1 MSSRTEILLLIV
13 LNQNKNQNHGRLE
26 LSNKLAKVET
36 KMFQEVF
43 NKEQNLKLQNLAVI
57 YKNHK

>member
-1 MSSRTEILLLIV
+1 MSSRTEILLLV
-13 LNQNKNQNHGRLE
+13 VSNQNKNQNHGQLE

-43 NKEQNLKLQNLAVI
+43 NKELNLKLQNLAII